1 MSNSLE
7 KEQKEM
13 TTQLFADEQL
23 EDTDNITDWCLSEFQ
38 THYGDTNITKD
49 DIWEYLY
56 GVMHAPDWRDKF
68 GEHLQKNLPRIP
80 FAPDFEA
87 FRAAGRELMDLH
99 IGYET
104 CPEHPDVK
112 CEIDGI
118 SDDGDQSDSDVYL
131 IEKLKWQKNPETG
144 ETDYSRLEI
153 NPRCVLTNIPSE
165 ARDYT
170 ISGRSPLDWAID
182 TLTFGKR
189 AKATGESDNPNLW
202 RQWADDPFEIL
213 RHLCRLVWISTETSR
228 IISQLPP
235 SLPCIR
241 IAERQHDG

>member
-1 MSNSLE
+1 
-7 KEQKEM
+7 M
-13 TTQLFADEQL
+13 TKTLFPE
-23 EDTDNITDWCLSEFQ
+23 EPKSTDNITDWCLGEFQ
-38 THYGDTNITKD
+38 SAYGDSSICKD

-56 GVMHAPDWRDKF
+56 GVMHAPDWRQRYDS
-68 GEHLQKNLPRIP
+68 HLKKNLPRVP
-80 FAPDFEA
+80 LAKNFEA

-104 CPEHPDVK
+104 CQQHPDVI
-112 CEIDGI
+112 CEINGT
-118 SDDGDQSDSDVYL
+118 SDDGEHTDSDVYL
-131 IEKLKWQKNPETG
+131 IEKLRWQKNPETG

-153 NPRCVLTNIPSE
+153 NPRCVLTNIPSD

-202 RQWADDPFEIL
+202 RQWAEDPFEIV
-213 RHLCRLVWISTETSR
+213 RHLRRLVWVSTETSR
-228 IISQLPP
+228 IVSQLPP

-241 IAERQHDG
+241 TAERQHDG

>member
-1 MSNSLE
+1 ME
-7 KEQKEM
+7 KTLFPKEP
-13 TTQLFADEQL
+13 TS
-23 EDTDNITDWCLSEFQ
+23 TDNITDWCLGEFQ
-38 THYGDTNITKD
+38 SAYGDSSISKD

-56 GVMHAPDWRDKF
+56 GVMHASDWRERYDS
-68 GEHLQKNLPRIP
+68 HLKKNLPRVP
-80 FAPDFEA
+80 LAKNFEA

-104 CPEHPDVK
+104 CQEHPDVI
-112 CEIDGI
+112 CEINGT
-118 SDDGDQSDSDVYL
+118 SDDGKHRDSDVYL
-131 IEKLKWQKNPETG
+131 IEKLRWQKNPETG
-144 ETDYSRLEI
+144 ETDYSRLGI
-153 NPRCVLTNIPSE
+153 NPRCVLTNIPSD

-202 RQWADDPFEIL
+202 RQWAEDSFEIV
-213 RHLCRLVWISTETSR
+213 RHLRRLVWVSTETSR
-228 IISQLPP
+228 IVSQLPP

-241 IAERQHDG
+241 TAERQHYG